1 MSYMIMVSQY
11 FVLLSQNYDIII
23 ESELWDTSV
32 SQQFDLLSHSF
43 HIVSKTSD
51 LASQYF
57 DLLSQQI
64 YIFYFYHV

>member
-32 SQQFDLLSHSF
+32 SQHFDLLS
-43 HIVSKTSD
+43 VT
-51 LASQYF
+51 
-57 DLLSQQI
+57 
-64 YIFYFYHV
+64 